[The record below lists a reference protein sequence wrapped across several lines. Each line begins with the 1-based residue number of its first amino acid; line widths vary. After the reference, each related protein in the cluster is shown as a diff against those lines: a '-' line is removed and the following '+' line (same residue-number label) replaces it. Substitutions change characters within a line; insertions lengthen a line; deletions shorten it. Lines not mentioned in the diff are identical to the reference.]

1 MNILTQYGKEIF
13 ALFVPIFT
21 LFINK
26 IFKNGAKICYGE
38 LHQYSYLINE
48 PLRNAEG
55 EIVKAKQ
62 VVHTKSY
69 AFKNEGKEPATNVEI
84 IFNYPPMYVNIWPSR
99 HYTIKSDAEERQV
112 MLFDYLA
119 PHESIRC
126 EVMSINTD
134 LPALLTVRCKEGIA
148 RNITLV
154 PQKTSPSGL
163 YSFLSTIA
171 VSGVCNFNLHCCC
184 FPPVVVAENRLET
197 FYPCCLCFGTR
208 QYF

>member
-1 MNILTQYGKEIF
+1 
-13 ALFVPIFT
+13 
-21 LFINK
+21 
-26 IFKNGAKICYGE
+26 
-38 LHQYSYLINE
+38 
-48 PLRNAEG
+48 
-55 EIVKAKQ
+55 
-62 VVHTKSY
+62 
-69 AFKNEGKEPATNVEI
+69 
-84 IFNYPPMYVNIWPSR
+84 MYVNIWPSR

-154 PQKTSPSGL
+154 PQNFTIRPL
-163 YSFLSTIA
+163 FILSTIA

-197 FYPCCLCFGTR
+197 FIFVVYVLVLDSISKLLRHFKGLSRTASSRWLGAKCAYRIVIVISAWPRILENQNVAAVHHKVAGKCMA
-208 QYF
+208 

>member
-26 IFKNGAKICYGE
+26 IFKNGAKICHGE

-154 PQKTSPSGL
+154 PQKLHHPAFIHFCQL
-163 YSFLSTIA
+163 LLFLGSVTLIYI
-171 VSGVCNFNLHCCC
+171 
-184 FPPVVVAENRLET
+184 VVVFLQWLLLKT
-197 FYPCCLCFGTR
+197 G
-208 QYF
+208 